1 MNASR
6 VSTKRSGTKRGG
18 RCQRRCFLG
27 TSHRRET
34 TGSSRRPQSWE
45 QLRSGHGSLS
55 CFHAARGVC
64 GCLPFMQRHL
74 LRGHVAMQY
83 LGEISQHAAPPRC
96 ASTELSTHSTEK
108 KKKNE
113 TTKKTPRR
121 RTKQSPPPLRST
133 PVSDAAQ
140 NQRDHCTRSSQPWTS
155 SGEGSHFLCCF
166 CFARARCRQRYV
178 TSRGHNPPL
187 EGKSRARDDFVI
199 APGAHWSDV
208 GDVTSCVLTPA
219 DARARLCVCVHFP

>member
-1 MNASR
+1 MALRFKSHICWQCVYRNPPNANEKQSQKRWHNTTSLCRETSVKGRSDKYVAVGKQKYRGARWNASQ

-83 LGEISQHAAPPRC
+83 LGEISQHAAPP
-96 ASTELSTHSTEK
+96 
-108 KKKNE
+108 
-113 TTKKTPRR
+113 
-121 RTKQSPPPLRST
+121 
-133 PVSDAAQ
+133 
-140 NQRDHCTRSSQPWTS
+140 
-155 SGEGSHFLCCF
+155 
-166 CFARARCRQRYV
+166 
-178 TSRGHNPPL
+178 
-187 EGKSRARDDFVI
+187 
-199 APGAHWSDV
+199 
-208 GDVTSCVLTPA
+208 
-219 DARARLCVCVHFP
+219 